1 MSSITVSWP
10 DTILSPNK
18 GGHYILVS
26 RARKKQ
32 REEAFWLAKA
42 ACLVAPDSERIGVH
56 LDFYP
61 KYERRRDEDNAQ
73 ASMKGA
79 LDGLAKAMDVDDSRF
94 KPSVT
99 IHPADRTGRVVMTVR
114 PL

>member
-10 DTILSPNK
+10 ERILSPNV
-18 GGHYILVS
+18 GGHFIRIS
-26 RARKKQ
+26 KARKKQ

-42 ACLVAPDSERIGVH
+42 ANLVAPDSERIGVH
-56 LDFYP
+56 MDFYP
-61 KYERRRDEDNAQ
+61 KHPNRRDEDNMQ

-79 LDGLAKAMDVDDSRF
+79 LDGIARAMGVDDSRF

-114 PL
+114 AL